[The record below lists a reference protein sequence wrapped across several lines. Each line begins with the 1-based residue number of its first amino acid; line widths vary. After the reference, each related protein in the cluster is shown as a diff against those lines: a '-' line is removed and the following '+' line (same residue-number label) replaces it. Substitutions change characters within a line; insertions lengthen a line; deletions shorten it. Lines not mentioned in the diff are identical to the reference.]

1 MKIPKCFDTLVLNGF
16 VDEVVR
22 QLMSGKEAEVYVV
35 HSHGEI
41 RCAKV
46 YKEAGK
52 RSFSQQSQYQEGR
65 KVRNSRKARAMGK
78 NTRFGRKEQ
87 EGAWQNTEVETL
99 GRLAEAGVRV
109 PKMFNYTDGILLMEL
124 VVDEQGNPAPRL
136 NDLRLTAEQ
145 ARDYHRAMIGQI
157 VLMLCAGIVH
167 GDLSEYN
174 VLVGADGLVIIDL
187 PQAIDATSNNNAGK
201 MLERDVGNMT
211 AYFGRFAPELL
222 TSNYGKEIWKL
233 YAGGQLSPATKLT
246 GEFTACAK
254 PADVGGVM
262 REIDYERIAHERRQ
276 ANAGGSK

>member
-1 MKIPKCFDTLVLNGF
+1 MKIPKCFDSLVLNGF
-16 VDEVVR
+16 VEEVVR

-35 HSHGEI
+35 RSHGEI

-52 RSFSQQSQYQEGR
+52 RSFSQQAQYQEGR
-65 KVRNSRKARAMGK
+65 KVRNSRQARAMGK
-78 NTRFGRKEQ
+78 NTRFGRKEM
-87 EGAWQNTEVETL
+87 EGAWQNTEVDTL
-99 GRLAEAGVRV
+99 GRLADAGVRV
-109 PKMFNYTDGILLMEL
+109 PKMFHYSDGILLMEL

-145 ARDYHRAMIGQI
+145 ARDYHRGMIGQI

-174 VLVGADGLVIIDL
+174 VLVGVDGLVIIDL

-233 YAGGQLSPATKLT
+233 YASGQLSPAAKLT
-246 GEFTACAK
+246 GQFTACAK

-262 REIDYERIAHERRQ
+262 REIDYERVSHERRQ
-276 ANAGGSK
+276 ANAGGTK

>member
-22 QLMSGKEAEVYVV
+22 QLMSGKEADVFVV
-35 HSHGEI
+35 RSHGET

-65 KVRNSRKARAMGK
+65 KVRNSRQARAMEK
-78 NTRFGRKEQ
+78 NSRFGRKEQ

-99 GRLAEAGVRV
+99 GRLADAGVRV
-109 PKMFNYTDGILLMEL
+109 PKMFCYTDGVLLMEL
-124 VVDEQGNPAPRL
+124 VTDELGNPAPRL

-145 ARDYHRAMIGQI
+145 ARDYHRAIIGQI
-157 VLMLCAGIVH
+157 VLMLCAGTVH

-187 PQAIDATSNNNAGK
+187 PQAIDATSNNNAGR
-201 MLERDVGNMT
+201 MLERDVANMT

-222 TSNYGKEIWKL
+222 DSEYGKEIWKL
-233 YAGGQLSPATKLT
+233 YMSGQLTPTTELT
-246 GEFTACAK
+246 GKVTASTK
-254 PADVGGVM
+254 PADVRGVM
-262 REIDYERIAHERRQ
+262 REIDYERISHERRM
-276 ANAGGSK
+276 ANSSGSK

>member
-16 VDEVVR
+16 VDEVIR
-22 QLMSGKEAEVYVV
+22 QLMSGKEADVYVV
-35 HSHGEI
+35 HSHGET

-52 RSFSQQSQYQEGR
+52 RSFSQQAQYQEGR
-65 KVRNSRKARAMGK
+65 KVRNSRQARAMGK

-99 GRLAEAGVRV
+99 GRLADAGVRV
-109 PKMFNYTDGILLMEL
+109 PKMFTYSDGILLMEL

-145 ARDYHRAMIGQI
+145 ARDYHRGMIGQI

-222 TSNYGKEIWKL
+222 ASNYGKEIWKL

-246 GEFTACAK
+246 GQFTACAK

>member
-1 MKIPKCFDTLVLNGF
+1 MKIPKCFDTLVINGF
-16 VDEVVR
+16 VDEVIR

-35 HSHGEI
+35 QSHGEI

-46 YKEAGK
+46 YKEAGM

-65 KVRNSRKARAMGK
+65 KVRNSRQMRAMGK
-78 NTRFGRKEQ
+78 NTRFGRKEA

-109 PKMFNYTDGILLMEL
+109 PKMYSYVEGILLMEL

-145 ARDYHRAMIGQI
+145 ARDYFHAIIGQI

-174 VLVGADGLVIIDL
+174 VLVGAEGLVIIDL
-187 PQAIDATSNNNAGK
+187 PQAIDAAGNNNAGK
-201 MLERDVGNMT
+201 MLERDVANMT
-211 AYFGRFAPELL
+211 AYFGRYAPELL
-222 TSNYGKEIWKL
+222 TSEYGKEIWKL
-233 YAGGQLSPATKLT
+233 YASGKLTPATILT
-246 GEFTACAK
+246 GQVAASTK
-254 PADVGGVM
+254 PADVRGVM
-262 REIDYERIAHERRQ
+262 REIDYERISHERRQ
-276 ANAGGSK
+276 AKATGTK